1 MYCYTDRQTKR
12 SVPVEVRPPVVR
24 RVDFPEVD
32 VQRRPRSTGYGAD
45 AVLHLRRADDDVA
58 GRSDWLHAGDGSE
71 WPLPPIPPPT
81 DALAALLSSLLRSA
95 QSTIAAHMCRRRGC
109 LR

>member
-32 VQRRPRSTGYGAD
+32 VQRRPRSAGYGAD

-58 GRSDWLHAGDGSE
+58 RRELDVHRAAAAERLLRE
-71 WPLPPIPPPT
+71 PTPLEVAAEQH
-81 DALAALLSSLLRSA
+81 DAKQQGLAIMVVPADAVAAL
-95 QSTIAAHMCRRRGC
+95 I
-109 LR
+109 